1 MSCHSRS
8 RTTENFVYVLV
19 HITIFLLFHFLYMLY
34 IHLNFYNSILTVTFY
49 EVVFNIRIDNYHM
62 QEAIHVTRQRNE
74 RKVLRKISKE
84 AAV

>member
-1 MSCHSRS
+1 
-8 RTTENFVYVLV
+8 
-19 HITIFLLFHFLYMLY
+19 MLY